1 MIDLESRRALRER
14 KQAGSLVS
22 LPHRGSATKESAAAP
37 LFTGARAWKAQVV
50 IYLRYMNSAVRTQYT
65 SNEVCRPL
73 PALFLYG
80 RRSERCIY
88 HLNLCLRRHFI
99 SPIVARRS
107 TRLAACALFPSPIY
121 PSSVPPAPKY
131 HCSAHH
137 VKLARFRRE

>member
-1 MIDLESRRALRER
+1 MIDLKSWRVKRKKASRPALSRFSPSPWQRNKGKCRRAAFYR
-14 KQAGSLVS
+14 
-22 LPHRGSATKESAAAP
+22 
-37 LFTGARAWKAQVV
+37 ARKAQVV

-107 TRLAACALFPSPIY
+107 TRLAALFPPPIY